1 MSQAQSIHKNFER
14 RGASE
19 PPSERRRVHRPRGVP
34 RLPAFIR
41 EAEGSTEA
49 RRRDA
54 VSRRVLAVADAVAAT
69 LAIYIVVVALGHEQL
84 RLTVLFVVPMA
95 IVVSK
100 IIGLYD
106 RDELVMHKSTLD
118 EAPTLFQLA
127 TLYALLAWL
136 SETLWLNGDLG
147 RPQVLILWGC
157 LFVALVVGRHLAR
170 LTARALAA
178 EERCLTIGD
187 DAGSARVRT
196 KLESAPRIKARVVA
210 QMPLAPRRLEDQERQ
225 HRSWTLE
232 DLESVA
238 VRFHAE
244 RVVVAPGTEGESDE
258 LLALVAAAKA
268 VGLSVSVVPRVFEV
282 VGSQVEWD
290 DLGGML
296 VLGVRRFALPR
307 SSRVLK
313 RAFDLTGATLGLVV
327 LAPLAALIAVAIKL
341 DSRGPVLYRSP
352 RIGRRG
358 RRIEILK
365 FRTMVQGAD
374 ESKEALLDRNEAE
387 GFFKIAADPR
397 VTRVGRWLRSTSL
410 DELPQL
416 LNVLRGE
423 MSLVGP
429 RPLVAEEDE
438 RVHGWHRR
446 RLELTPGMTGHWQ
459 VLGSSRI
466 PLHEMTKIDYLYV
479 AGWSLWTDVKILLRT
494 VPYVLQRRGM

>member
-1 MSQAQSIHKNFER
+1 MEEYAFPGI
-14 RGASE
+14 
-19 PPSERRRVHRPRGVP
+19 GVP
-34 RLPAFIR
+34 NY
-41 EAEGSTEA
+41 S
-49 RRRDA
+49 A
-54 VSRRVLAVADAVAAT
+54 VGPQLDRC
-69 LAIYIVVVALGHEQL
+69 IVYSV
-84 RLTVLFVVPMA
+84 
-95 IVVSK
+95 
-100 IIGLYD
+100 
-106 RDELVMHKSTLD
+106 
-118 EAPTLFQLA
+118 
-127 TLYALLAWL
+127 
-136 SETLWLNGDLG
+136 
-147 RPQVLILWGC
+147 
-157 LFVALVVGRHLAR
+157 
-170 LTARALAA
+170 
-178 EERCLTIGD
+178 
-187 DAGSARVRT
+187 VRT
-196 KLESAPRIKARVVA
+196 ESGF
-210 QMPLAPRRLEDQERQ
+210 DQRDM
-225 HRSWTLE
+225 S
-232 DLESVA
+232 S
-238 VRFHAE
+238 
-244 RVVVAPGTEGESDE
+244 
-258 LLALVAAAKA
+258 AKA